1 MGDYMTQYISAAEA
15 AERWGISKRRVQ
27 KLCSE
32 NRLHG
37 AEKHG
42 NTWIIPSNACKP
54 LDARATRYKETDYSL
69 PSGSTLTSID
79 LFSGPG
85 GLATGFRWAG
95 IKPLV
100 AVEWSYWTA
109 RTYCSSHNAE
119 MLDLEQYESNP
130 KILEPLL
137 EKTELPIL
145 IYGDINKVS
154 VELIK
159 LLLMRRYG
167 LESVDIVTGGAPCES
182 FSMAGDRKEEDDRN
196 HLYRN
201 VLRIARGVNSKMFL
215 FENVKGLFSKKY
227 HGKRGGMYQ
236 EICDDFES
244 KSCSGYPSFR
254 LVSRDKE
261 KVLLK
266 AIDYG
271 VPQLRERLFLVGINV
286 NYSGIS
292 FSYPKPS
299 NGPGCDY
306 DYVTVHDALGDLPPI
321 GMGKE
326 ATKYTFNLDSIANGS
341 ARSQFLRRMRGDLCM
356 APEHIN
362 FRKDTISAH
371 KAPGHTKKMLCRFKL
386 IKQGESMKTAY
397 ERLIA
402 TGKTKEAQEYFP
414 RKIYGARNRRLRS
427 NEPSFTVTSHCLDEM
442 VHPTANRG
450 LTPREAARLQSFP
463 DWYIF
468 EGPFVSFHSD
478 PDQDQ
483 YEQIGDAIPPLMAYA
498 LGCEIRKSCLQF
510 NTN

>member
-1 MGDYMTQYISAAEA
+1 MTQYITAAEA
-15 AERWGISKRRVQ
+15 AEQWGISKRRVQ

-54 LDARATRYKETDYSL
+54 SDARATRYKETECSL
-69 PSGSTLTSID
+69 PDGQMLTSID

-95 IKPLV
+95 IKPLI

-119 MLDLEQYESNP
+119 MLDLEQYLSDQE
-130 KILEPLL
+130 ILEPLL

-159 LLLMRRYG
+159 KLLTYRYG

-196 HLYRN
+196 HLYQN

-227 HGKRGGMYQ
+227 KGKRGGMYQ

-244 KSCSGYPSFR
+244 ESSDGGPSYR

-261 KVLLK
+261 TVLLK
-266 AIDYG
+266 AVDYG
-271 VPQLRERLFLVGINV
+271 VPQSRERLFLVGINTAFP
-286 NYSGIS
+286 NDS

-306 DYVTVHDALGDLPPI
+306 DYVTVSDALSDLPSI
-321 GMGKE
+321 AMGKE
-326 ATKYTFNLDSIANGS
+326 STKYTFDLALVANGS
-341 ARSQFLRRMRGDLCM
+341 TRSQFLRRMRGDLCM
-356 APEHIN
+356 PPEHIN
-362 FRKDTISAH
+362 FRKDSLTAH
-371 KAPGHTKKMLCRFKL
+371 KAPGHTKKMLSRFKL

-397 ERLIA
+397 ERLLA
-402 TGKTKEAQEYFP
+402 TGKEEEAQAYFP
-414 RKIYGARNRRLRS
+414 RKIYGARNRRLKPE
-427 NEPSFTVTSHCLDEM
+427 EPSFTVTSHCLDEM

-478 PDQDQ
+478 PEQDQ

-498 LGCEIRKSCLQF
+498 LGCEIRKTCKSF
-510 NTN
+510 